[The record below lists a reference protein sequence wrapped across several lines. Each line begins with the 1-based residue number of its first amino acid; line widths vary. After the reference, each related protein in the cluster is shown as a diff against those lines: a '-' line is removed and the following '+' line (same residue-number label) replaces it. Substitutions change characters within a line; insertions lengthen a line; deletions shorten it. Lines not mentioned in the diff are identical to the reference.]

1 MINPQPKAII
11 FDIGNVV
18 LEWQPEHVLQ
28 SVFSVSNMPMMMEQ
42 TFLSPEWLAYDQGLI
57 STKDLKEQLA
67 DKLECSNTAMEALLQ
82 NVVIALRPIPEMI
95 ELLTKLK
102 ALGYPI
108 YALTNMPSDIFRS
121 LLEEHP
127 FWKLFD
133 DIVVSSHIK
142 LAKPDPQIFEFI
154 LAKHQLK
161 ASECIFLDDSK
172 DNIASA
178 KTLGFTT
185 IKVINFQQAI
195 DDLSELLDIE
205 IVSTKY
211 LAD

>member
-42 TFLSPEWLAYDQGLI
+42 TFLSPEWSAYDQGLI

-127 FWKLFD
+127 FWQLFD

-161 ASECIFLDDSK
+161 AAECIFLDDSK
-172 DNIASA
+172 ANVTSA
-178 KTLGFTT
+178 KALGFTT

>member
-42 TFLSPEWLAYDQGLI
+42 TFLSPEWSAYDQGLI

-127 FWKLFD
+127 FWQLFD

-142 LAKPDPQIFEFI
+142 LAKPDPEIFEFI

-161 ASECIFLDDSK
+161 AAECIFLDDSK
-172 DNIASA
+172 ANVTSA
-178 KTLGFTT
+178 KALGFTT

>member
-42 TFLSPEWLAYDQGLI
+42 TFLSPEWSAYDQGLI

-95 ELLTKLK
+95 EL
-102 ALGYPI
+102 
-108 YALTNMPSDIFRS
+108 
-121 LLEEHP
+121 EEQP
-127 FWKLFD
+127 FWKLFE

-142 LAKPDPQIFEFI
+142 LAKPEPQIFEFI

-161 ASECIFLDDSK
+161 AAECIFLDDSK
-172 DNIASA
+172 ANVTSA
-178 KTLGFTT
+178 KALGFTT

>member
-161 ASECIFLDDSK
+161 AAECIFLDDSK
-172 DNIASA
+172 ANIASA